1 MDRRGP
7 LAGSYPAAVALVV
20 CALVPFLALAASL
33 GPLTK
38 LIASDLHLSRGALEL
53 TMGMSVAGYAV
64 GTVIS
69 VQFAQH
75 LRQRRMLLLYVTVFA
90 VAAVVAAA
98 APTPGLFITAFVLQ
112 GLCTSLM
119 LIAAVPPLVIGFGAD
134 KIASTGVVMNL
145 CIFGAVAAG
154 PSIGSFS
161 AAANDWRTLF
171 WIVAGIAAAA
181 WVLSLLTFE
190 DAEPQDQDAPWDW
203 VALAMALAG
212 CVAAFFGAAELEIRM
227 HATALA
233 LAALFAGLALVVTMV
248 VHQYRKRDPLMPVEQ
263 LATTFPVVGILVALA
278 ASAAAFG
285 LMDLSLRA
293 LEQRD
298 PTHVGLLFL
307 PELATAM
314 LTAGIFGAIFR
325 TRFTP
330 LYAIGG
336 LVVLCV
342 AAAVLTGVATG
353 GDLRIAIGAALLGLG
368 VGAAVSP
375 GLFIAG
381 FSLGSAQIQ
390 RVFALIEL
398 LRGVTAFL
406 FGPVVLYLA
415 GILAPDAT
423 AGVANAVWICFGICV
438 AGVIAA
444 VVVFVAGGA
453 QLQRPD
459 LERWQEAGEPAW
471 KSPEL
476 LAAVRRPRRDNATAL
491 QGARGAQRHDL
502 SRAPLPS
509 PRRRPR
515 GRVLRPPVDSVGRN
529 RRRAP

>member
-7 LAGSYPAAVALVV
+7 LADSYAAAVALVV

-38 LIASDLHLSRGALEL
+38 LIAGDLHLSRGALEL
-53 TMGMSVAGYAV
+53 TTAMSDACYAV
-64 GTVIS
+64 GTVVS

-75 LRQRRMLLLYVTVFA
+75 LRQRRMLLVYVTVFVA
-90 VAAVVAAA
+90 AAVVAAA
-98 APTPGLFITAFVLQ
+98 APTRELFVGAFVLE

-134 KIASTGVVMNL
+134 KVASTGVVMNL

-161 AAANDWRTLF
+161 AGAHDWRTLF
-171 WIVAGIAAAA
+171 WVVAGIAAAA
-181 WVLSLLTFE
+181 AVLSLLTFE
-190 DAEPQDQDAPWDW
+190 DAEPQDEDAPWDW
-203 VALAMALAG
+203 TAVGMALAG

-227 HATALA
+227 HATGLA
-233 LAALFAGLALVVTMV
+233 LATLFAGVAVVVAMV
-248 VHQYRKRDPLMPVEQ
+248 VHQYRKRNPLMPVEQ

-285 LMDLSLRA
+285 LMDLSLTA

-298 PTHVGLLFL
+298 PAHVGLLFL
-307 PELATAM
+307 PELAAAM
-314 LTAGIFGAIFR
+314 VTAGIFGAIFR

-330 LYAIGG
+330 LYAIAG
-336 LVVLCV
+336 LVVLCA

-353 GDLRIAIGAALLGLG
+353 GDLRIAIGAGLLGLG

-415 GILAPDAT
+415 GILAPET
-423 AGVANAVWICFGICV
+423 AAGIADAVWICFAVCV
-438 AGVIAA
+438 LGLVAA
-444 VVVFVAGGA
+444 VVVFLAGGA
-453 QLQRPD
+453 RLRRPD
-459 LERWQEAGEPAW
+459 LERWQDEGDPAW
-471 KSPEL
+471 DSPEL
-476 LAAVRRPRRDNATAL
+476 LAALRRPARNEPAAAEGRSTSSARASGGRRE
-491 QGARGAQRHDL
+491 RV
-502 SRAPLPS
+502 
-509 PRRRPR
+509 RPR
-515 GRVLRPPVDSVGRN
+515 SAPHGRTR
-529 RRRAP
+529 

>member
-7 LAGSYPAAVALVV
+7 LADSYAAAAALVV

-33 GPLTK
+33 APLTK
-38 LIASDLHLSRGALEL
+38 LIAGDLHLSRGALEL
-53 TMGMSVAGYAV
+53 SMGMSDAGYAV

-75 LRQRRMLLLYVTVFA
+75 LRQRRMLLLYVSIFV

-98 APTPGLFITAFVLQ
+98 APTRGLFIAAFVLE

-134 KIASTGVVMNL
+134 KVATTGVIMNL

-161 AAANDWRTLF
+161 AGANDWRTLF
-171 WIVAGIAAAA
+171 WVVAGIAAVA
-181 WVLSLLTFE
+181 WILSVLTFE
-190 DAEPQDQDAPWDW
+190 DAEPQDKDAPWDW
-203 VALAMALAG
+203 PAVALALVG

-227 HATALA
+227 HATGLA
-233 LAALFAGLALVVTMV
+233 LATLFAGLALVVAMI
-248 VHQYRKRDPLMPVEQ
+248 VHQYRKRNPLMPVEQ

-278 ASAAAFG
+278 ASAGAFG
-285 LMDLSLRA
+285 LMDLSLTA
-293 LEQRD
+293 LAQRD
-298 PTHVGLLFL
+298 PTHVGFLFL
-307 PELATAM
+307 PELIAAM
-314 LTAGIFGAIFR
+314 ATAGIFGAIFR

-330 LYAIGG
+330 VYAVVG

-342 AAAVLTGVATG
+342 AAAVLTGVAAG
-353 GDLRIAIGAALLGLG
+353 GDVRIAVGAGLLGLG

-415 GILAPDAT
+415 GILAPETT
-423 AGVANAVWICFGICV
+423 AGIANAVWICFGVCV
-438 AGVIAA
+438 TGLVAA
-444 VVVFVAGGA
+444 VLVYLAGGTR
-453 QLQRPD
+453 LQRPD
-459 LERWQEAGEPAW
+459 LERWQEEGDPAW
-471 KSPEL
+471 DSPEL
-476 LAAVRRPRRDNATAL
+476 LAAWRPPARDDAVPPAD
-491 QGARGAQRHDL
+491 ARMGQRHD
-502 SRAPLPS
+502 STRAPVHPA
-509 PRRRPR
+509 RRRR
-515 GRVLRPPVDSVGRN
+515 GRLPRPPADSVGRS
-529 RRRAP
+529 RKRTP

>member
-33 GPLTK
+33 APLTK

-75 LRQRRMLLLYVTVFA
+75 MHQRRMLLLYVTVFA

-98 APTPGLFITAFVLQ
+98 APTRGLFIAAFVLQ

-161 AAANDWRTLF
+161 AAESDWRTLF
-171 WIVAGIAAAA
+171 WVVAGIAIAA
-181 WVLSLLTFE
+181 WILALLTFE
-190 DAEPQDQDAPWDW
+190 DAEPQDEDAPWDW
-203 VALAMALAG
+203 AAMAMALAG
-212 CVAAFFGAAELEIRM
+212 CVAAFFGAAELEIQM
-227 HATALA
+227 HATAFA
-233 LAALFAGLALVVTMV
+233 LATLFVGLALVVAMV
-248 VHQYRKRDPLMPVEQ
+248 VHQYRKRDPLMPVGQ

-285 LMDLSLRA
+285 LMDLCLTA

-298 PTHVGLLFL
+298 PTRVGLLFL
-307 PELATAM
+307 PELAAAM
-314 LTAGIFGAIFR
+314 LTAALFGAIFR

-336 LVVLCV
+336 LVVLC
-342 AAAVLTGVATG
+342 ASAAVLTGVATG
-353 GDLRIAIGAALLGLG
+353 GDLRIAIGTGLLGLG

-415 GILAPDAT
+415 GILAPDTT
-423 AGVANAVWICFGICV
+423 AGIANAVWICFGVCV
-438 AGVIAA
+438 AGLVAA
-444 VVVFVAGGA
+444 AFVFAAGGA
-453 QLQRPD
+453 RLQRPD
-459 LERWQEAGEPAW
+459 LDRWQEEGEPAW
-471 KSPEL
+471 DSPEL
-476 LAAVRRPRRDNATAL
+476 LAAVRSPARENATPSE
-491 QGARGAQRHDL
+491 GARAAQRHDL
-502 SRAPLPS
+502 SRAPLLRA
-509 PRRRPR
+509 RRRPR
-515 GRVLRPPVDSVGRN
+515 SRLLRPRADSVGGD